1 MQKYILILTSLLA
14 VVLYSCFEDEGNYIY
29 KDLNSISEITGLE
42 EEYRIYK
49 FEDTLRI
56 NPEISYKD
64 GSNKD
69 LYEYEWS
76 ILHNNA
82 KDTIIISNEKDLS
95 FIAGYNVPLGEEF
108 IVFKATNT
116 VTGVS
121 RVAQSKL
128 LVMNNYNYGTFIL
141 HENGEN
147 SEMTLIKSN
156 GGVVNDYYNTVT
168 GRELIGSPVAMVNF
182 SKGLDRLLSIVTD
195 GADLGGMLNFDSLTY
210 VHPMSDCVHG
220 GDPAGIKISDYYL
233 YGMGMQIVII
243 IDGKVYISSVNALD
257 ITPYFSPDVPTIDDN
272 IDFVGE
278 NMYAHS
284 ANDGKI
290 YIIGNWGAMDIYE
303 HNEEPFLMP
312 GKCYCMEPEAGVMS
326 QIYRILVKEGD
337 DSATEYIFEKA
348 YNMNTYKYEDKFVS
362 KNSFSAPELLDEGV
376 LFTSSR
382 VERYIYIAKDNII
395 YRYNYDAIDKKPEVF
410 YEFPE
415 GQNISYLKM
424 ESEYSYADRAYKDL
438 YMAVGTYEESNS
450 GNGGSLYHFDR
461 TATITKSYENICGK
475 IKSIV
480 NKK

>member
-1 MQKYILILTSLLA
+1 MMQKYILILTMFLA
-14 VVLYSCFEDEGNYIY
+14 VILYSCFEDEGNYSY
-29 KDLNSISEITGLE
+29 KDFNNISKITGIDK
-42 EEYRIYK
+42 EYRIYK
-49 FEDTLRI
+49 FEDTLKI
-56 NPEISYKD
+56 IPEFAYNK
-64 GSNKD
+64 GSNND

-76 ILHNNA
+76 LLHNLA
-82 KDTIIISNEKDLS
+82 KDTIVISNERNLS
-95 FIAGYNVPLGEEF
+95 FVADANIPNGEVD
-108 IVFKATNT
+108 IVLKATNT
-116 VTGVS
+116 TNGVS
-121 RVAQSKL
+121 TLHYTKV
-128 LVMNNYNYGTFIL
+128 LVMNSYNYGTFIFY
-141 HENGEN
+141 ENGEN
-147 SEMTLIKSN
+147 SEITLIKTN
-156 GGVVNDYYNTVT
+156 GSIVNNIYNTVT
-168 GRELIGSPVAMVNF
+168 GKELIGLPLTMVDIMQGRDLFLN
-182 SKGLDRLLSIVTD
+182 IVTHGPNWGSVLD
-195 GADLGGMLNFDSLTY
+195 FNSLEY
-210 VHPMSDCVHG
+210 VRPMSDCIQG
-220 GDPAGIKISDYYL
+220 GDPNGLKIDEL
-233 YGMGMQIVII
+233 LVFDNNIFTII
-243 IDGKVYISSVNALD
+243 EGKVFISNTLVMG
-257 ITPYFSPDVPTIDDN
+257 ITPYFSPDIPDIDDN

-290 YIIGNWGAMDIYE
+290 YIIGSWGAMDIFE
-303 HNEEPFLMP
+303 HNGEPFLMP
-312 GKCYCMEPEAGVMS
+312 GKCYCMEMEAGVMS
-326 QIYRILVKEGD
+326 RIYRILVKEGD

-461 TATITKSYENICGK
+461 TAAITKSYENICGK